1 MIGGYNVGAL
11 IALLASPDALVSA
24 TAVADHRSATTTVS
38 MVVLVLTGNVLVMRE
53 LIVGGVVET
62 YWCYQCQSMAV

>member
-1 MIGGYNVGAL
+1 
-11 IALLASPDALVSA
+11 
-24 TAVADHRSATTTVS
+24 

>member
-1 MIGGYNVGAL
+1 MIGGYNVGVL
-11 IALLASPDALVSA
+11 IALLASPDAVVAA
-24 TAVADHRSATTTVS
+24 TAIVDHRSATTTVS

-62 YWCYQCQSMAV
+62 YWCY